1 MSRLG
6 GVEGPPH
13 ELVPEYRV
21 PRLRPGEKHRP
32 RRGRGGVLHHL
43 HRHGGGAGSPRGHAF
58 RGGPREGQ
66 GRRRRAPA
74 GEEEELL
81 QRGGGGGVALLPRRG
96 GDAGLAGPAAAAA
109 FDHRAG
115 YRRRRRHRLPARA
128 RARAR
133 RIRGELG
140 GQEWRMEE
148 EEERGE
154 VVVVEAWVGKRER
167 RNSRGG
173 SVSRVVVRL

>member
-1 MSRLG
+1 M
-6 GVEGPPH
+6 
-13 ELVPEYRV
+13 
-21 PRLRPGEKHRP
+21 
-32 RRGRGGVLHHL
+32 
-43 HRHGGGAGSPRGHAF
+43 
-58 RGGPREGQ
+58 
-66 GRRRRAPA
+66 
-74 GEEEELL
+74 
-81 QRGGGGGVALLPRRG
+81 ALLPRRG

-167 RNSRGG
+167 EEI
-173 SVSRVVVRL
+173 VEVVRFRAWWCGYE